1 MDNNIKE
8 KKEALETLIDF
19 NQRLVKN
26 MTIIVKEL
34 SGNPLDDTQ
43 EFLKGI
49 LDAMNWEIQVMNGT
63 MDLLNNERERI
74 NKEAFNDKIIKLS
87 EKVKEK
93 DDEGIAIAIQ
103 DLIPEF
109 ENLQN
114 SAKEVV

>member
-34 SGNPLDDTQ
+34 SGNPLDDTL

-93 DDEGIAIAIQ
+93 DDEGIASAIQ